1 MKTSNELTRQ
11 HLCSKYRSDIALSH
25 YNPAQILQDSQIE
38 LVERLLQGEEIEHL
52 ELELNRILQS
62 KGYHFE
68 DTIQQN
74 MKLFLM
80 CRDIKRYV
88 TSDIRNNKQF
98 VEDTDKIVNMFGEDI
113 QVEPSFFYV
122 ENGYLS
128 VVKVKADTPTQT
140 FTETSGKRVKIDER
154 ENYESYALMLLARKL
169 RDKYYPECSCRIEI
183 NHLKDDYNPLQKGQ
197 AYNED
202 FFAEDSLKTT
212 EVFDGF
218 YYDKLFEELHEI
230 DTEYPETCDGA
241 SCSGCGCYNACHY
254 TELPLAVDMEDLMKN
269 PDDINLS
276 YAQRQVMNHNTGSLL
291 VDSGAGAG
299 KTTCIT
305 MRLLELLRNG
315 TDPKDICLLTFTNVA
330 AEEMI
335 DRVGMYTRSILN
347 DPEKAGQL
355 PPDLDISDITAT
367 TFNGLCQKVI
377 DEHYEE
383 LGFEKK
389 PRVVPDEI
397 EQSLIHEVFNRYPDR
412 IPGWNYNRETKSIY
426 DKSLHMPWG
435 TKSAADEFLEVVYQI
450 KMAESDI
457 DNPEGD
463 SFIKY
468 KWDYIDNLEL
478 DNKYKTQ
485 LKMMVEEYNLAHT
498 NRINGMENSGK
509 AYITFLDQFLLVDKL
524 FKQNPLLWDEY
535 GFKHIIVDEVQD
547 SNTMQLELLRKI
559 QNNSNYQSLCSV
571 GDMQQ
576 SIYGF
581 NNAEPDNIRIDKYSE
596 FFGPT
601 ETVAIRENYRCSRAV
616 IGFTNN
622 MIDKNILDIQAKRIS
637 FAENEFEHLIGT
649 REKEGHVNVEGFYT
663 KDLQY
668 EWIAD
673 EIEKD
678 LEKGVIPGDI
688 MFLGRTKAELQLLA
702 SKLTKRNIPCVLRC
716 PLPYIDNSNVG
727 SGLAFIDSYLYGYEE
742 GYFDYLNQLEK
753 GQLFYADAEDIKE
766 KVNAFKTE
774 IEGKS
779 RDLET
784 LMEYLN
790 GLDVEKRDECY
801 QSFLENFAH
810 ASDLNEME
818 LKVQAFKRYGTK
830 SSFKREAN
838 YSEVSLSTIHSAKG
852 LESKVVYCDI
862 AKLDKPEYHEKRL
875 SPKNAKEYKED
886 NRLEYVTYTRAKDK
900 LVVTAPYV
908 LRAGRSHQ
916 PILNKR
922 LINAYRAINKTYGYN
937 YMAYVQA
944 KAEEKAMEVQSFIDE
959 AKTYVVP
966 TFEAMFEKYRDYIPN
981 QMDYEEYME
990 DFSMEEENDSD
1001 SERESYVSFTEED
1014 LETALENE
1022 LDELS

>member
-25 YNPAQILQDSQIE
+25 YNPVQIIQDAQTE
-38 LVERLLQGEEIEHL
+38 LVSRLLRGEEIPQL

-74 MKLFLM
+74 TKLFLM

-88 TSDIRNNKQF
+88 SSDIRSNKQF
-98 VEDTDKIVNMFGEDI
+98 VREEDKVVNLFGEEI
-113 QVEPSFFYV
+113 QVEPTFFYV
-122 ENGYLS
+122 ENGCLS

-140 FTETSGKRVKIDER
+140 FTESGGKRVMLDER

-169 RDKYYPECSCRIEI
+169 RDAYYPGLSCRIEI
-183 NHLKDDYNPLQKGQ
+183 NHLKDDYVKKGQ
-197 AYNED
+197 TYDEN
-202 FFAEDSLKTT
+202 FFSEESLKTT
-212 EVFDGF
+212 EVFDGY
-218 YYDKLFEELHEI
+218 YYDKLFEKLHEI
-230 DTEYPETCDGA
+230 DTQYPEVCDGA

-254 TELPLAVDMEDLMKN
+254 TEPPLAVDETELMKN

-276 YAQRQVMNHNTGSLL
+276 YAQRQVVNHNTGSLL

-315 TDPKDICLLTFTNVA
+315 TNPKEICLLTFTNVA

-355 PPDLDISDITAT
+355 PPDLDINDITAT

-397 EQSLIHEVFNRYPDR
+397 EQSLIHEVFNRYPDK
-412 IPGWNYNRETKSIY
+412 IPGWNYNKETKSIY
-426 DKSLHMPWG
+426 DKSFTAAWG
-435 TKSAADEFLEVVYQI
+435 VKSAAEEFLDVVYHI
-450 KMAESDI
+450 KLAESDVESSEQ
-457 DNPEGD
+457 DG
-463 SFIKY
+463 FIKY
-468 KWDYIDNLEL
+468 KWDYIDNMEL

-485 LKMMVEEYNLAHT
+485 LKMMVEEYELAHT

-581 NNAEPDNIRIDKYSE
+581 NNAEPENIRIDKYSE
-596 FFGPT
+596 FFGQT
-601 ETVAIRENYRCSRAV
+601 DTVAIRENYRCSREV
-616 IGFTNN
+616 IGFTNR
-622 MIDKNILDIQAKRIS
+622 MIDLNIMDTQEKHIPFS
-637 FAENEFEHLIGT
+637 ETEFEHLIGT
-649 REKEGHVNVEGFYT
+649 REKEGRVNVEGFYT
-663 KDLQY
+663 KNEQY

-673 EIEKD
+673 QIEKD
-678 LEKGVIPGDI
+678 LDNGTVPGDI
-688 MFLGRTKAELQLLA
+688 MFLARTKAELQLLA

-716 PLPYIDNSNVG
+716 PLPYIENSNVG
-727 SGLAFIDSYLYGYEE
+727 SGLAFIDSFFYDYEE

-753 GQLFYADAEDIKE
+753 GQLFLEDAEVIRS
-766 KVNAFKTE
+766 KVEAFKQE
-774 IEGKS
+774 IATKPH
-779 RDLET
+779 DLTT
-784 LMEYLN
+784 LMEYMN
-790 GLDVEKRDECY
+790 ALDAEKKDECY
-801 QSFLENFAH
+801 QSFLDNFSH

-818 LKVQAFKRYGTK
+818 LKTQAFKRYGTK
-830 SSFKREAN
+830 SSFKQEAN
-838 YSEVSLSTIHSAKG
+838 YCEVSLSTIHSAKG
-852 LESKVVYCDI
+852 LESKVIYCDI
-862 AKLDKPEYHEKRL
+862 AKLDKPEYHERRL
-875 SPKNAKEYKED
+875 SGRVQKDFKED

-908 LRAGRSHQ
+908 LRAGKNHN
-916 PILNKR
+916 PVLNKR
-922 LINAYRAINKTYGYN
+922 LINAYRAANKTYGYN

-944 KAEEKAMEVQSFIDE
+944 KALEKSQEVETLLDE
-959 AKTYVVP
+959 SKSYVVP
-966 TFEAMFEKYRDYIPN
+966 TFTQVFEQYKDYLPN
-981 QMDYEEYME
+981 QIDFAEYQEEFETVSIPSDDEAQQYIEDTLQEEYM
-990 DFSMEEENDSD
+990 ND
-1001 SERESYVSFTEED
+1001 E
-1014 LETALENE
+1014 E
-1022 LDELS
+1022 LDDLS